1 MEAKHE
7 SQIVNL
13 RNKVQH
19 QDQEIDAKA
28 RIINDLRNEL
38 RMMKDNINQDSK
50 TFEDEILSTRK
61 QLSEC
66 KNNLHAEQSKSK
78 LLETSLVEYKQMVQ
92 EHENQIGNQNET
104 IKLYKT
110 KLAERE
116 NQSAQEDSKV
126 ESTTANNQVEEK
138 AHNQSNAP
146 TGEALGKG
154 SSEKNIALDIDMQAE
169 KEPYT
174 GRTGLGK
181 TPSLNQESVAG
192 HVIDVPTIIHQD
204 PSDTVSR
211 SELDAARDQILDLK
225 SSIQELKSEV
235 KNKEKE
241 ILEKNT
247 LLHSLSISSDV
258 VDKGVLKKE
267 HLSGVKSEK
276 SPGHSMHAA
285 EVTKLQHE
293 IAVLKSTL
301 AKKEESLSDYEE
313 MMQKYKDEISV
324 LRNVI
329 VEKTNSIKD
338 MENKIMSYNKNGL
351 IDNFHLHGMTKSSND
366 KKNLEIQTSKNEDM
380 VETSIAKS
388 IICTEEEEEASVSH
402 VAVGSSDTSAEGSD
416 AKLTFLN
423 NALTQ
428 KENMLKSACNKI
440 EFLEKKLELRS
451 RELAEANL
459 SALSDRSAGVLS
471 GITTKNM
478 PTQTVL
484 DDKKTFNSPSLKS
497 YLMTSATE
505 SIDLQQAKT
514 YIQKLED
521 DVTLMKKQYRSDL
534 KQQAHAIENLMSTV
548 EGLELSRS
556 QENQNRIAINT
567 FTNLQKRNKE
577 LEDRLDSKSEEVSV
591 LKVELQ
597 KLKFSKESY
606 EKRLANAHSQLSQFS
621 TMVEKSAKPTEIL
634 HDNLREM
641 VDRIKLLEV
650 EKKFMLSRM
659 QEQALMIHRLSVEE
673 EKREGLIQT

>member
-1 MEAKHE
+1 M
-7 SQIVNL
+7 
-13 RNKVQH
+13 
-19 QDQEIDAKA
+19 
-28 RIINDLRNEL
+28 
-38 RMMKDNINQDSK
+38 
-50 TFEDEILSTRK
+50 
-61 QLSEC
+61 
-66 KNNLHAEQSKSK
+66 
-78 LLETSLVEYKQMVQ
+78 
-92 EHENQIGNQNET
+92 
-104 IKLYKT
+104 
-110 KLAERE
+110 
-116 NQSAQEDSKV
+116 
-126 ESTTANNQVEEK
+126 
-138 AHNQSNAP
+138 
-146 TGEALGKG
+146 
-154 SSEKNIALDIDMQAE
+154 
-169 KEPYT
+169 
-174 GRTGLGK
+174 
-181 TPSLNQESVAG
+181 
-192 HVIDVPTIIHQD
+192 
-204 PSDTVSR
+204 
-211 SELDAARDQILDLK
+211 
-225 SSIQELKSEV
+225 
-235 KNKEKE
+235 
-241 ILEKNT
+241 
-247 LLHSLSISSDV
+247 
-258 VDKGVLKKE
+258 LKKE
-267 HLSGVKSEK
+267 HLSGVKLEK

-324 LRNVI
+324 LRNVV

-338 MENKIMSYNKNGL
+338 MENKIMNYNKNGA

-366 KKNLEIQTSKNEDM
+366 KKFEIQTSKNEDM

-388 IICTEEEEEASVSH
+388 IICTEEEEEVASL

-428 KENMLKSACNKI
+428 KENMLKSAYNKI

-484 DDKKTFNSPSLKS
+484 DDEKTFNSPPLKS
-497 YLMTSATE
+497 YLMTNATE

-514 YIQKLED
+514 YIRKLED
-521 DVTLMKKQYRSDL
+521 DIKLMKKQYRSDL

-556 QENQNRIAINT
+556 QESQNRIAINT

-577 LEDRLDSKSEEVSV
+577 LEDRLDSKSEEVSI